1 MTEMVW
7 PQIETKNTSAFRFR
21 YIEVAEDKI
30 ITDILCSRVKVITWR
45 GVDNHSLIAAST
57 H

>member
-7 PQIETKNTSAFRFR
+7 PQIETKTRAHVDT
-21 YIEVAEDKI
+21 EVAEDKI